1 MKPVFHSLKVKSIV
15 PETADAVLVSFEV
28 PEALHAAYRFK
39 PGQHVTLRFELNGK
53 EYRRSYSMCNRPA
66 DGALSI
72 CVKRVQWGVVSNYII
87 DQLKVGDEVD
97 VMTPEGRFVCEAN
110 PDNKKNYY
118 LFAAGSGIT
127 PLMSIAKTLLE
138 EERMSYVFLL
148 YGNRNENSIIFKDEL
163 DRMAREYEGQFFV
176 KHTLSQPEK
185 TKKGGIGALFSKGK
199 ITWTGDTGR
208 IDAAKVRQ
216 FIQEDYPPRHQVSE
230 YYICGP
236 GTFIQTVEGALLESG
251 VDKAHIHHEYFTN
264 PDQEKS
270 SAPPKKEEKVDGAR
284 VVVTLDK
291 QKFELNVPAN
301 KTILEALLE
310 QGVDAPYS
318 CTSGACATC
327 MAKVTKGAVSMD
339 TCFALEDSEVA
350 NGYILTCQS
359 HPTTE
364 TVELTFDI

>member
-15 PETADAVLVSFEV
+15 PETADAVVVSFEI
-28 PEALHAAYRFK
+28 PEDLQSAYLFK
-39 PGQHVTLRFELNGK
+39 PGQHVTLRFELNGQ
-53 EYRRSYSMCNRPA
+53 EYRRSYSMCNRPVA
-66 DGALSI
+66 GELSI
-72 CVKRVQWGVVSNYII
+72 CVKRVEFGVVSNYIA
-87 DQLKVGDEVD
+87 DKLKVGDEVE

-148 YGNRNENSIIFKDEL
+148 YGNRNENSIIFKEEL
-163 DRMAREYEGQFFV
+163 DRMAKEYDGQFYV
-176 KHTLSQPEK
+176 KHSLSQPLRE
-185 TKKGGIGALFSKGK
+185 KKGGLGGLFSKGK

-208 IDAAKVRQ
+208 IDTAKVRQ
-216 FIQEDYPPRHQVSE
+216 FITEDFPPRHKISE

-236 GTFIQTVEGALLESG
+236 GNFIQTVESALLENG
-251 VDKAHIHHEYFTN
+251 VDKQHIHHEYFTN
-264 PDQEKS
+264 PDQETKANPP
-270 SAPPKKEEKVDGAR
+270 SAEKVDGAK
-284 VVVTLDK
+284 VIVTLDK
-291 QKFELNVPAN
+291 QQFEVSVPAG
-301 KTILEALLE
+301 KSILDVLLD
-310 QGVDAPYS
+310 QGIDAPYS

-339 TCFALEDSEVA
+339 TCFALDDSEVK
-350 NGYILTCQS
+350 NGYILTCQA